1 MAVFVTNL
9 LQQMQS
15 KFEQMSDSILQR
27 IDEMGARINEL
38 EGTVGELMQQA
49 GVQQSDIPVL
59 SQPPSAKPA
68 DS

>member
-1 MAVFVTNL
+1 
-9 LQQMQS
+9 
-15 KFEQMSDSILQR
+15 
-27 IDEMGARINEL
+27 MGARINEL